1 MSETPKTDSES
12 QKSENPKNPNF
23 GQDLQ
28 GTLTW
33 ATRDLG
39 TRPHCTSDD
48 RKFLFKILGLP
59 GSRRHGFPGQEAM
72 NDQATMYYKE
82 AI

>member
-39 TRPHCTSDD
+39 TRPHCTQPVGESTQVNVLSRERDAAEPRH
-48 RKFLFKILGLP
+48 RKVRP
-59 GSRRHGFPGQEAM
+59 P
-72 NDQATMYYKE
+72 
-82 AI
+82 